1 MNENRKVHPILT
13 PFIPKS
19 SSYKMEQL
27 NDRTLI
33 AVIFI

>member
-19 SSYKMEQL
+19 SSYNMETS
-27 NDRTLI
+27 NDRTLF